1 VTIGGRLGV
10 AAAQYGPHIGAVRS
24 FAEAAE
30 EIGFDSLWVGDR
42 LMLPEH
48 PTELYGGVAPWPE
61 AYGTFLD
68 PLITLATVAARTERI
83 RLGTNV
89 LIAPLH
95 TPVRL
100 ARELASLDVLS
111 GGRLVVGL
119 GVGWSRQE
127 YAAAGVPWSERG
139 ARLEETLDVLA
150 EVWSDGPAE
159 HSGHFWQIDRSRMD
173 PKPVQRPGPPV
184 YLAGFAPQALERVGR
199 RAAGWLPAGLPIAQM
214 GQIWQQI
221 RRPDHGLDSQEMIVR
236 ANVHL
241 TETDLPAS
249 RRFPFT
255 GSRIQVVHDIH
266 AAYEAGAAEVFVDL
280 QQTCTDPKHLL
291 DEAALIH
298 QAVRETRMGEC

>member
-1 VTIGGRLGV
+1 M

-42 LMLPEH
+42 LLMPDD
-48 PTELYGGVAPWPE
+48 PTDLYGGVAPWPE

-68 PLITLATVAARTERI
+68 PLITLATAAAHTDRI

-100 ARELASLDVLS
+100 ARSLASLDVLS
-111 GGRLVVGL
+111 GGRLTVGL

-139 ARLEETLDVLA
+139 ARLDETLDVL
-150 EVWSDGPAE
+150 ESVWSDGPAE
-159 HSGHFWQIDRSRMD
+159 HTGRFWQIDRSRMD
-173 PKPVQRPGPPV
+173 PKPLQRPGPPI
-184 YLAGFAPQALERVGR
+184 YLAGFAGAALERVGR
-199 RAAGWLPAGLPIAQM
+199 RAAGWLPAGLPIPHM
-214 GQIWQQI
+214 GQIWQGI
-221 RRPDHGLDSQEMIVR
+221 RRHASQEMIVR

-241 TETDLPAS
+241 TETALPTAN
-249 RRFPFT
+249 RFPFT
-255 GSRIQVVHDIH
+255 GSRAQVVADIH
-266 AAYEAGAAEVFVDL
+266 AAYEAGAAEVFIDL
-280 QQTCTDPKHLL
+280 QQTCSDPKHLL

-298 QAVRETRMGEC
+298 QAVRQPTV